1 MNVAVLLPCYNEA
14 IAIAKVVADFR
25 SALPQATVY
34 VYDNASTDNTSEV
47 ARKAGAVVRRVGAK
61 GKGNV
66 IRQMFA
72 DIEADVYVMADGDDT
87 YDATVAPG
95 MIDTLKTEDL
105 DMVVG
110 IRVSEAKDVAAYRT
124 GHRLGNQL
132 FTGLVGSLFGR
143 SFTDIFSGYRIMT
156 RRFVKSFP
164 VTSRGFEIETELTIH
179 ALDLGL
185 PVGERP
191 VSYRSRPEDSVS
203 KLRTYRDGARILL
216 AILLFLKEVHPLRV
230 FTWLSVLFT
239 LAAWVLAWPV
249 VREFMQ
255 TGLVPRL
262 PTAVLATG
270 LQISGLLAFA
280 CGLILDSVAR
290 GRKEI
295 KRLFYVLHRTKPTD

>member
-14 IAIAKVVADFR
+14 VAIAKVVADFR
-25 SALPQATVY
+25 NALPQATVY
-34 VYDNASTDNTSEV
+34 VYDNASTDGTSDV

-72 DIEADVYVMADGDDT
+72 DIEADIYVMADGDDT

-95 MIDTLKTEDL
+95 MIETLQTEDL

-110 IRVSEAKDVAAYRT
+110 IRVSEATDMAAYRT

-132 FTGLVGSLFGR
+132 FTALVGSLFGR

-216 AILLFLKEVHPLRV
+216 AILLFMKEVHPLRV
-230 FTWLSVLFT
+230 FTLVAVLCT
-239 LAAWVLAWPV
+239 LAAWVIAWPV
-249 VREFMQ
+249 IAEFMH

-270 LQISGLLAFA
+270 LQVSGLLALA

-290 GRKEI
+290 GRKEL
-295 KRLFYVLHRTKPTD
+295 KRLFYVLHRSKNTD